1 MTTDQTPGGAV
12 DSSRGLAESTQRPE
26 HVAMHVVPLHRCG
39 SELADE
45 IGGKATGLGA
55 LTKQGLSVPPG
66 FVITVSAYREAV
78 AAAGV
83 APRIAELLTTPTG
96 TDLDRSA
103 AITAL
108 FDQVALPESLAV
120 QVVEAYVQIGGGPVA
135 VRSSAIAEDT
145 AEASFAG
152 QQDTYLWIE
161 GAPALLDAVVRCWAS
176 LYTPRAIGYRRRFN
190 VASADVAMAVV
201 VQQMVPAV
209 AAGVTMTLEPVTGD
223 RRQIYIASALGL
235 GEGVV
240 KGDVEADSAWVDK
253 APLCLRRREIAR
265 QTRAHRYQSGAVRIV
280 DLAPGE
286 GDAPSLDDDTLLRV
300 ARLALQIEQNAG
312 YAVDVEWAVDADGE
326 VHLLQARPE
335 TVWNNR

>member
-1 MTTDQTPGGAV
+1 MTTGQKPAGTV
-12 DSSRGLAESTQRPE
+12 NNRGLAEGTHRAE
-26 HVAMHVVPLHRCG
+26 HMAMHVVPLHRCS
-39 SELADE
+39 SELGAE
-45 IGGKATGLGA
+45 VGGKAIGLGA

-78 AAAGV
+78 ATAGV
-83 APRIAELLTTPTG
+83 APRIAELLTTMG
-96 TDLDRSA
+96 TDRDRSA

-108 FDQVALPESLAV
+108 FDHVALPEHLAV
-120 QVVEAYVQIGGGPVA
+120 QVVEAYAQIGGGPVA

-161 GAPALLDAVVRCWAS
+161 GEPALLDAVVRCWAS
-176 LYTPRAIGYRRRFN
+176 LYTTRAIGYRRRFN
-190 VASADVAMAVV
+190 VASDDVAMAVV

-223 RRQIYIASALGL
+223 RDQIYIASALGL

-240 KGDVEADSAWVDK
+240 NGDVETDSAWVDK
-253 APLCLRRREIAR
+253 AALCLRRREIAR
-265 QTRAHRYQSGAVRIV
+265 QTRAHRYESGAVRIV

-286 GDAPSLDDDTLLRV
+286 GDAPSLDDDTLLQV

-312 YAVDVEWAVDADGE
+312 YAVDVEWAVDASGE

>member
-1 MTTDQTPGGAV
+1 MTIGQKPAGTV
-12 DSSRGLAESTQRPE
+12 NNRGLPEGTHRAE
-26 HVAMHVVPLHRCG
+26 HMAMHVVPLHQCS
-39 SELADE
+39 SELGAE
-45 IGGKATGLGA
+45 VGGKAIGLGA

-83 APRIAELLTTPTG
+83 APRIAELLTTTG
-96 TDLDRSA
+96 TDRDRSA

-108 FDQVALPESLAV
+108 FDQVALPEHLAV
-120 QVVEAYVQIGGGPVA
+120 QVVEAYAQIGGGPVA
-135 VRSSAIAEDT
+135 VRSSAVAEDT

-161 GAPALLDAVVRCWAS
+161 GEPALLDAVVRCWAS
-176 LYTPRAIGYRRRFN
+176 LYTTRAIEYRRRFN
-190 VASADVAMAVV
+190 VASDDVAMAVV

-223 RRQIYIASALGL
+223 RDQIYIASALGL

-240 KGDVEADSAWVDK
+240 NGDVETDSAWVDK
-253 APLCLRRREIAR
+253 AALCLRRREIAR
-265 QTRAHRYQSGAVRIV
+265 QTRAHRYESGAVRIV

-312 YAVDVEWAVDADGE
+312 YAVDVEWAVDASGE

>member
-1 MTTDQTPGGAV
+1 MTTGSANGPGVAEGTPRTENA
-12 DSSRGLAESTQRPE
+12 AT
-26 HVAMHVVPLHRCG
+26 HVVPLHRCTQQIG
-39 SELADE
+39 HEV
-45 IGGKATGLGA
+45 GGKATGLGA
-55 LTKQGLSVPPG
+55 LAQQGLSVPPG

-83 APRIAELLTTPTG
+83 TPRIAELLATTG
-96 TDLDRSA
+96 TDRDRSA

-108 FDQVALPESLAV
+108 FDQVALPETLAD
-120 QVVEAYVQIGGGPVA
+120 QIVESYAQIGGGPVA

-145 AEASFAG
+145 AAASFAG

-190 VASADVAMAVV
+190 VASDDVAMAVV

-223 RRQIYIASALGL
+223 RTQIYIASALGL

-240 KGDVEADSAWVDK
+240 RGDVESDSAWVDK
-253 APLCLRRREIAR
+253 SSLSVRKRAIAR
-265 QTRAHRYQSGAVRIV
+265 QTRAHRYESGAVRIV

-312 YAVDVEWAVDADGE
+312 YAMDVEWAVDADGE